1 MMKSGVP
8 EAETK
13 VIKMAVGYSWSFSFE
28 HGPSGSRQKIY
39 LSGNVE
45 GMARAMVE
53 LKKAKIS
60 LMELAAASAEEL
72 AKPPAYEGFTKK
84 DHEDAGRDLLY

>member
-1 MMKSGVP
+1 MMKPGIP

-13 VIKMAVGYSWSFSFE
+13 IIKMAVGYSWSYSYE

-45 GMARAMVE
+45 GMARAMTE
-53 LKKAKIS
+53 LRKAKIS
-60 LMELAAASAEEL
+60 AMELATASVEEL
-72 AKPPAYEGFTKK
+72 
-84 DHEDAGRDLLY
+84 